1 MSTACTNKRQVEGMG
16 WDLAQE
22 GPCSITAGHPP
33 VAPLF
38 GLDEGRVPRAQAA
51 ISLCQLSLGLHHS

>member
-1 MSTACTNKRQVEGMG
+1 MG
-16 WDLAQE
+16 WGLAQE